1 MATALSATG
10 PLKAPTSERYSDT
23 MTAGVI
29 RSKFCSPA
37 PKGYLSRLGYGC
49 NSISFK
55 FHKKT
60 SFQARLT

>member
-29 RSKFCSPA
+29 LSKFCSPA
-37 PKGYLSRLGYGC
+37 PKGYLPRLGYGG
-49 NSISFK
+49 NSNLF
-55 FHKKT
+55 
-60 SFQARLT
+60 